1 MKKYSYL
8 LIVMLMTLVSV
19 GFASC
24 GDDEDEPKGS
34 DIVGTWQIKDAE
46 GETLLQFTKDGKFNE
61 VDIVSDEGVDD
72 LYIYHGTYTLSGNK
86 LTINYVYAYE
96 SETVDC
102 TYSVKGDQLT
112 ITSKEGSNILT
123 RVKDSVIERYL

>member
-8 LIVMLMTLVSV
+8 LMVILMTLVSV

-24 GDDEDEPKGS
+24 GNDDDEPKSS
-34 DIVGTWQIKDAE
+34 DIVGTWQLKDSD
-46 GETLLQFTKDGKFNE
+46 GVILLQFTKDGKYNE

-72 LYIYHGTYTLSGNK
+72 LYIYHGTYTLSGNM
-86 LTINYVYAYE
+86 LTITYVYAYE

-112 ITSKEGSNILT
+112 ITSAEGSNILT
-123 RVKDSVIERYL
+123 RVQDSVIERYL